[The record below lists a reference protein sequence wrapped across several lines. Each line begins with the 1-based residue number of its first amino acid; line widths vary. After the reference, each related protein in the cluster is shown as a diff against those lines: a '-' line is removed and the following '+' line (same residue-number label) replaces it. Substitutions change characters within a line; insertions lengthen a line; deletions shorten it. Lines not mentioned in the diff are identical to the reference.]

1 MTRVVNFLLV
11 KLMAYTLLKVKNT
24 EQHHL
29 MD

>member
-1 MTRVVNFLLV
+1 MPRETDLLRV
-11 KLMAYTLLKVKNT
+11 KLVAYMLLKVKNT

>member
-1 MTRVVNFLLV
+1 MTRAVNFLLV
-11 KLMAYTLLKVKNT
+11 KLMAYMLLKVKNT